1 MPLTTKAV
9 VIELSGEDRSERHKI
24 CGMCWIWQLIV
35 EEQSKGRGRNE
46 I

>member
-1 MPLTTKAV
+1 MLSTTKAV
-9 VIELSGEDRSERHKI
+9 VMELRDDRSERHKI

-35 EEQSKGRGRNE
+35 EERSGGEGRNE

>member
-1 MPLTTKAV
+1 MPSATKAV
-9 VIELSGEDRSERHKI
+9 VMELRGADRSEKHEI

-35 EEQSKGRGRNE
+35 EEQSGRGRRNE